1 MLIDDVEGRRRWRRT
16 RYFNFRANYARSGNT
31 GNSAAYSNCPKLLQA
46 NFACKFCDSLNPYAP
61 HKD

>member
-16 RYFNFRANYARSGNT
+16 RYFNFRANCTQSGNA
-31 GNSAAYSNCPKLLQA
+31 GNSGAYSHRPKFLQA
-46 NFACKFCDSLNPYAP
+46 DFACKFCDPLNPCAA